1 MVKLVMRNIANA
13 GYVLGKKALGKLKVP
28 ENYFEVK
35 AEGYDGHLEWE
46 GNTERVLCMKY
57 EFYEKILRFR
67 ESGDDREIMEVFDS
81 LGIAAS
87 DVQMEYLCKLLQA
100 PKSAEMTKEALMIAI
115 CIGSRP
121 LVELILSLFRDFPH
135 EERSGCSNSPGFLPH
150 ITPLMLAC
158 ILNNFSIVQCLL
170 LRGHSID
177 LPHHVTCKCVVC
189 LRMSNNNMDGLRRVD
204 ALRAVSS
211 EAFLWLATDDP
222 FAAACSLSQDL
233 AICMKNDNFEFMDTY
248 RVLYNNIQRFTC
260 RIIENNW
267 RVEELDIFLAHKCHC
282 SLSACAAPY
291 PRIQLALEARMR
303 HFAGSPNVQR
313 AMSCIWWRGWG
324 NFGTN
329 PARDSYRVLR
339 HVFLYPIL
347 ALLYIFS
354 NGKLASSFD
363 VPLARYISYM
373 SSYATFVACLI
384 VIRFAKIGE
393 QAKTA
398 HTPRGYPFGIAI
410 EAYCYLYIL
419 GLMLERYIQFS
430 RFGFRNYFAFWWR
443 WFDFLLIGSF
453 CLAFHLWI
461 CGVLM
466 PMEPDLELLSR
477 IHWPAWDY
485 FLIYDIYL
493 CTGCILGFWRVFYFF
508 QLIKGIGG
516 SVISVGSCISTI
528 YNYLVVM
535 GVVMLSFAVGVNLL
549 VQPYL
554 NSVVVK
560 EDGTQEAMNTRFGTI
575 FSTIRNMYWAVY
587 GYLDPSVYPTVNGN
601 SGPDQA
607 PVDHYLTSFATEL
620 LLTIYHCI
628 IVIILLNLMVSLLV
642 KKADEVLENEE
653 SEFKYTRIVIYSEYF
668 AWSSSV
674 PPPFNLLYVIKEAL
688 WKFFVDDKITV
699 SWPEIWTERELIKP
713 DHETCSKD
721 CNTYNNLMMT
731 LFSRFR
737 ASKECHYRSIFR
749 TEFDKDRATAES
761 AAKVAFMNSFNDRYE
776 AFQWN
781 PPQLT
786 AATPTPRAVQ

>member
-1 MVKLVMRNIANA
+1 MKRMVFLSWPYHFDITSPILFHLNGYRTIANA

-28 ENYFEVK
+28 ENYFEIK

-46 GNTERVLCMKY
+46 GNTER
-57 EFYEKILRFR
+57 
-67 ESGDDREIMEVFDS
+67 
-81 LGIAAS
+81 

-150 ITPLMLAC
+150 MTPLMLAS

-177 LPHHVTCKCVVC
+177 LPHHV
-189 LRMSNNNMDGLRRVD
+189 D
-204 ALRAVSS
+204 ALRAVCS

-267 RVEELDIFLAHKCHC
+267 RVEELDIFLAHVGYTSVLGISGGSLCLVQKCHC
-282 SLSACAAPY
+282 SLSSCAAPY

-363 VPLARYISYM
+363 VPLARRQFR
-373 SSYATFVACLI
+373 AADFLA
-384 VIRFAKIGE
+384 
-393 QAKTA
+393 
-398 HTPRGYPFGIAI
+398 FGIAI

-477 IHWPAWDY
+477 IHWLSPEDVTFAVLQSHPLQPAWDY

-688 WKFFVDDKITV
+688 WKLFGDDKVTI
-699 SWPEIWTERELIKP
+699 SWPEIWTEKELIKP

-721 CNTYNNLMMT
+721 CMTYNNLMMT

-776 AFQWN
+776 AFQWK
-781 PPQLT
+781 PPQPT
-786 AATPTPRAVQ
+786 AVTPPPRAAQ